1 MMDDMDDALV
11 LRVREDKPPVWASLS
26 PVLYLLACAGC
37 VRSVL
42 LDRSIDIGIAG
53 LLVAVGLVP
62 AFVLPA
68 VFSTRAARIA
78 ASTEGLI
85 LDGRLLKINDVR
97 IERAERGGARLF
109 IETRDGGTRSFL
121 VASHKD
127 AQKLMARLPP
137 VSAPAGALA
146 A

>member
-1 MMDDMDDALV
+1 MEVRSALV
-11 LRVREDKPPVWASLS
+11 VREEKPPIWAVLA
-26 PVLYLLACAGC
+26 PALYLLACAGC

-42 LDRSIDIGIAG
+42 MDRSMDIGIAG

-68 VFSTRAARIA
+68 IFCTRRTRIA
-78 ASTEGLI
+78 ADGEGLVI
-85 LDGRLLKINDVR
+85 DGRVMKINGVR
-97 IERAERGGARLF
+97 IAHAGRGTARLTV
-109 IETRDGGTRSFL
+109 EMRNGDTRVFVVPSY
-121 VASHKD
+121 KD
-127 AQKLMARLPP
+127 AQHLMAALPP

>member
-1 MMDDMDDALV
+1 MELRRALV
-11 LRVREDKPPVWASLS
+11 VREEKPPTWAVLS
-26 PVLYLLACAGC
+26 PLLYLLACAGC

-42 LDRSIDIGIAG
+42 MDRSMDIGIAG

-68 VFSTRAARIA
+68 IFCTRRTRIA
-78 ASTEGLI
+78 ADGEGLVI
-85 LDGRLLKINDVR
+85 DGRVVKINDVR
-97 IERAERGGARLF
+97 IAHAPRGTARLTV
-109 IETRDGGTRSFL
+109 ETRNGDTRVF
-121 VASHKD
+121 VVPAYKD
-127 AQKLMARLPP
+127 AQHLMAALPP

>member
-1 MMDDMDDALV
+1 MEVRSALV
-11 LRVREDKPPVWASLS
+11 VREEKPPIWAVLA
-26 PVLYLLACAGC
+26 PALYLLACAGC

-42 LDRSIDIGIAG
+42 MDRSMDIGITG

-68 VFSTRAARIA
+68 IFCTRRTRIAADGEGLVIDGRIVKINDARIA
-78 ASTEGLI
+78 
-85 LDGRLLKINDVR
+85 
-97 IERAERGGARLF
+97 RAALGSARLTV
-109 IETRDGGTRSFL
+109 ETRNGDTRAFL
-121 VASHKD
+121 VPSYKD
-127 AQKLMARLPP
+127 AQQLMAALPP